1 MKKSLYIAV
10 FLLLFLCVAVV
21 VAATSLFCL
30 YPKDHRETVS
40 KYARERGIDESLVY
54 AVIKC
59 ESGFK
64 IDAVSRKGAV
74 GLMQIMPQTAEWIA
88 KREGIGDIAN
98 VLTDPDVNIKIGT
111 LYLKYLLDKYGNDL
125 IETLSAYNAGE
136 GNIDR
141 LKREI
146 IAKNGNINVR
156 LTLEDISYKETYN
169 YVKRVLKS
177 QDIYRKLYN
186 LE

>member
-1 MKKSLYIAV
+1 
-10 FLLLFLCVAVV
+10 
-21 VAATSLFCL
+21 
-30 YPKDHRETVS
+30 
-40 KYARERGIDESLVY
+40 
-54 AVIKC
+54 
-59 ESGFK
+59 
-64 IDAVSRKGAV
+64 
-74 GLMQIMPQTAEWIA
+74 
-88 KREGIGDIAN
+88 
-98 VLTDPDVNIKIGT
+98 LTDPDVNIKIGT

-146 IAKNGNINVR
+146 IAKNGNMNVR
-156 LTLEDISYKETYN
+156 LTLEDINYKETYN

-177 QDIYRKLYN
+177 QDMYRKLYN